1 MGDDAAVGPWV
12 GKVVERQ
19 SQSLATPEGEQDG
32 RDSRSG
38 FVAAADLAAIAAVRL
53 HTHQSAPTLQPGD
66 SGGEPDL
73 WGTVG
78 LEASHDHFR
87 YSEGTVQQDIQDL
100 LDSVDQD
107 SDGVDVDVE
116 SAAVQTARCS
126 AQLGSPG

>member
-1 MGDDAAVGPWV
+1 M
-12 GKVVERQ
+12 ERQ

-87 YSEGTVQQDIQDL
+87 YSEGTVQQDIQDPESRGRTDIRSIVKDVYFL
-100 LDSVDQD
+100 LGERAILFWEKKLLIFKFLDN
-107 SDGVDVDVE
+107 
-116 SAAVQTARCS
+116 
-126 AQLGSPG
+126 

>member
-1 MGDDAAVGPWV
+1 M
-12 GKVVERQ
+12 VERQ
-19 SQSLATPEGEQDG
+19 SRSLATPEGEQDG

-87 YSEGTVQQDIQDL
+87 YSEGTVQQDIQDPESRGRTDVRSIVKDVYFL
-100 LDSVDQD
+100 L
-107 SDGVDVDVE
+107 GE
-116 SAAVQTARCS
+116 RAILFWEK
-126 AQLGSPG
+126 QLLNFKFLDN

>member
-1 MGDDAAVGPWV
+1 M
-12 GKVVERQ
+12 VERQ
-19 SQSLATPEGEQDG
+19 SRSLATPEGEQDG

-87 YSEGTVQQDIQDL
+87 YSEGTVQQDIQDPESRGRTDIRSIVKDVYFL
-100 LDSVDQD
+100 L
-107 SDGVDVDVE
+107 GE
-116 SAAVQTARCS
+116 RAILFWEK
-126 AQLGSPG
+126 QLLNFKFLDN

>member
-1 MGDDAAVGPWV
+1 M
-12 GKVVERQ
+12 ERQ
-19 SQSLATPEGEQDG
+19 SRSLATPEGEQDG

-87 YSEGTVQQDIQDL
+87 YSEGTVQQDIQDPESRGRTDIRSIVKDVYFL
-100 LDSVDQD
+100 LGERAILFWEKKLLIFKFLDN
-107 SDGVDVDVE
+107 
-116 SAAVQTARCS
+116 
-126 AQLGSPG
+126 